1 MRPAPLLRAVYSDR
15 LPDVPAPSDFSI
27 PYTDLELTTPDN
39 VKIKTFLLLQRP
51 VLNMNETPVEWD
63 GASDEEVRPRVPSTV
78 SMEAHGMFSSR
89 QRDRQCS
96 CSMAMAEITATASH
110 WARSFSARCGAMFS
124 CYLIAGMS
132 FLRYSPQSQ
141 PPLTRYFY
149 PVATATLRALL
160 LRRVRAYNSRASY
173 VNDNGGVGLQ
183 TDAQTVLDYVHAH
196 PLLAKTQIV
205 RPPLSLF

>member
-1 MRPAPLLRAVYSDR
+1 
-15 LPDVPAPSDFSI
+15 
-27 PYTDLELTTPDN
+27 
-39 VKIKTFLLLQRP
+39 
-51 VLNMNETPVEWD
+51 MNETPLEWD
-63 GASDEEVRPRVPSTV
+63 GTPGEEVRPRVPFTV
-78 SMEAHGMFSSR
+78 SMKAHCMFSSQ
-89 QRDRQCS
+89 QRDRRCS
-96 CSMAMAEITATASH
+96 CSMVMAEITATASH
-110 WARSFSARCGAMFS
+110 WPKYFSVGCGAMFS

-132 FLRYSPQSQ
+132 SLRYSPAR

-149 PVATATLRALL
+149 PVVTATLRARL